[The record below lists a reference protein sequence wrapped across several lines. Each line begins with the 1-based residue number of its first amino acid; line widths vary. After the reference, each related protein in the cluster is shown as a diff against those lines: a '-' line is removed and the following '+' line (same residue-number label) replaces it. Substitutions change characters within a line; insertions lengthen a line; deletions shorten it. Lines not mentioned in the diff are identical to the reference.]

1 MPLKTVLIVEDNE
14 DNRIVYAT
22 ILEHRGYQVLQ
33 AENGEEGVRLARLR
47 MPDIVLMDISVPVLD
62 GWRATAIL
70 KADQRTA
77 SIPVI
82 ALTAHA
88 LAEDRETAQ
97 RVGCDGYLSKPC
109 EPRTVLA
116 EVERFIGGP
125 ASPTAT
131 PPDSSD
137 GSAEPPHA

>member
-22 ILEHRGYQVLQ
+22 ILEHHGYRVLQ
-33 AENGEEGVRLARLR
+33 AENGEEGVRLARQH

-62 GWRATAIL
+62 GWHATAML
-70 KADQRTA
+70 KSDRRTA
-77 SIPVI
+77 AIPVI

-88 LAEDRETAQ
+88 LAEDRATAL

-109 EPRTVLA
+109 GPRTVLA

-125 ASPTAT
+125 TDPPAT
-131 PPDSSD
+131 RPDSGD
-137 GSAEPPHA
+137 GSAGPSNA